1 MRKLFL
7 FILSITL
14 LVSLTE
20 LHQLIQLPYLLQ
32 HYKDHKSKDPLLTFS
47 DFLQLHYGNN
57 HPNDKDDAKD
67 EQLPFKST
75 GSINHTDPGFNSR
88 YHPPAKTI
96 SLARTYYPT
105 LLTIGKPFHRSK
117 DVFHPPCS

>member
-1 MRKLFL
+1 MKKLFL

-14 LVSLTE
+14 LGTLTE
-20 LHQLIQLPYLLQ
+20 LHQLIQLPFLLE
-32 HYKDHKSKDPLLTFS
+32 HYREHKAKDPLMSFS
-47 DFLQLHYGNN
+47 GFLQLHYGND
-57 HPNDKDDAKD
+57 HPNDKDDTED
-67 EQLPFKST
+67 EQLPFNST

-88 YHPPAKTI
+88 YQPLAKTI
-96 SLARTYYPT
+96 SPARTYYPT